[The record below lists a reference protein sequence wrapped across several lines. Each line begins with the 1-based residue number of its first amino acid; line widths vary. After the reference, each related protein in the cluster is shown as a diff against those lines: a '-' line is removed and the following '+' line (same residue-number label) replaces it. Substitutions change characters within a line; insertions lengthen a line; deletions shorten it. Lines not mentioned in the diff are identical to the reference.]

1 MKSSFDLRKFISE
14 KGYEPFKEDLK
25 IIFELFD
32 ERGITILP
40 DYQEVSEWRE
50 VMKKYKLLPNDA
62 LIAITC
68 RHYGIKTIATFD
80 EDFKRVKF
88 LKVVP

>member
-1 MKSSFDLRKFISE
+1 M
-14 KGYEPFKEDLK
+14 EPSPFRAGRRSV
-25 IIFELFD
+25 D
-32 ERGITILP
+32 ERNIVVLP

-68 RHYGIKTIATFD
+68 KHYGINTLATLD
-80 EDFKRVKF
+80 EDFKRVDF